1 MHKLLAWIRALR
13 PKQWTKNALVFAAL
27 IFAHQFQDPRQV
39 WTSFVAF
46 LFFCALASAVYLVN
60 DLCDL
65 SEDRKHP
72 RKCRR
77 PLAAGVISPATGVV
91 SSLLLGALGLG
102 GFFALNLPSGIIAV
116 SYLALQAV
124 YSLRLKHVV
133 IMDVLCVALGFVLRA
148 AVGATAINVAISPWL
163 LICTILLALFLALS
177 KRRQELQSWGPEAVH
192 HRRILGEY
200 SPYLLDQMI
209 AVVTASTLMSYC
221 LYTISERTVTELG
234 TDKLMY
240 TIPFVI
246 YGIFRY
252 LYLVHQ
258 RDAGEAPDRVLLT
271 DLPLLLNVV
280 LYGMAVLSILF
291 FWGTSG

>member
-1 MHKLLAWIRALR
+1 MRAIAGWIRALR

-27 IFAHQFQDPRQV
+27 IFAHQFGQPRQV
-39 WTSFVAF
+39 LTSLLAFV
-46 LFFCALASAVYLVN
+46 LFCALASSVYLVN

-65 SEDRKHP
+65 EEDRKHP

-77 PLAAGVISPATGVV
+77 PLAAGIISPTTGLVTALVLLVV
-91 SSLLLGALGLG
+91 ALV
-102 GFFALNLPSGIIAV
+102 GFFLLNLPSGILAV
-116 SYLALQAV
+116 VYLALQV
-124 YSLRLKHVV
+124 LYTLRLKHVV
-133 IMDVLCVALGFVLRA
+133 ILDVLCVSVGFVLRA
-148 AVGATAINVAISPWL
+148 AIGATAISVVISPWL
-163 LICTILLALFLALS
+163 LICTILLALFLTLS
-177 KRRQELQSWGPEAVH
+177 KRRQELQSWGAGAVD
-192 HRRILGEY
+192 HRPILGEY

-221 LYTISERTVTELG
+221 LYTISDRTVHELG

-258 RDAGEAPDRVLLT
+258 REAGEAPDRVLLT
-271 DLPLLLNVV
+271 DAPLLINVL
-280 LYGMAVLSILF
+280 LYAAAVVVILVV
-291 FWGTSG
+291 WGR